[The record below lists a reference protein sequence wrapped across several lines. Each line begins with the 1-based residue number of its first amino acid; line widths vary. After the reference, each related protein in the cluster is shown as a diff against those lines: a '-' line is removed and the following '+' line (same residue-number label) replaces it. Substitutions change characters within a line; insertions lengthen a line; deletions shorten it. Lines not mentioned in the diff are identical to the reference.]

1 MKCKKVMSYM
11 LAGTL
16 FLSTAGVGVAF
27 AEDGNSVEFTD
38 ELSETPVGG
47 GFFYR

>member
-27 AEDGNSVEFTD
+27 AEDENSVEFTD

>member
-27 AEDGNSVEFTD
+27 AEDGDSVEFTD
-38 ELSETPVGG
+38 ELSETHVG